1 MAQSNRPWTAV
12 LMIISCACFL
22 FGCVT
27 HGEDD
32 RHRKKPEPR
41 KHLPAS
47 SPIDVVTIMPGNGIP
62 RDDVSRQAIE
72 RGNVLF
78 NENARCSECHG
89 QNGDIQHRSQADG
102 KRLALQPT
110 DLRKPTD
117 KSVRQLYLIIKYGIP
132 GTGMVS
138 IQETAQ
144 FSDSD
149 VLNLIAYV
157 LSLQGTLLSPD
168 TISVQRFRRHTQT
181 DRTIERMC
189 EDKAIG
195 DSDLKDDCEDRYAK
209 RYRDLIVGRPPDIPA
224 DRYIRIESR
233 CKRQASK
240 DLDKLALCYRTEYM
254 ALRQARIE

>member
-1 MAQSNRPWTAV
+1 
-12 LMIISCACFL
+12 MIISCAFVL

-27 HGEDD
+27 HGTDD
-32 RHRKKPEPR
+32 RYRKKPEPR
-41 KHLPAS
+41 KRIPAS
-47 SPIDVVTIMPGNGIP
+47 SPIDVVTIIPGDGTP
-62 RDDVSRQAIE
+62 RDDVSRQAIQ

-78 NENARCSECHG
+78 NGNARCFECHG
-89 QNGDIQHRSQADG
+89 QNGDIQHRSKTDE
-102 KRLALQPT
+102 KRPDPQPT

-138 IQETAQ
+138 IQETAPL
-144 FSDSD
+144 SDNE
-149 VLNLIAYV
+149 VLSLIAYV

-181 DRTIERMC
+181 DRAIERMC

-209 RYRDLIVGRPPDIPA
+209 RYRDLIIGRPPDIPA
-224 DRYIRIESR
+224 DRYIKVESR

-240 DLDKLALCYRTEYM
+240 DLDKLALCYRTEYL
-254 ALRQARIE
+254 ALRQAHTE